1 LYSAFSQVVT
11 LYITPVIYTYLDA
24 LQQRFGRR
32 SHAQA
37 RQPVPELAAEPAAR
51 VRTV

>member
-1 LYSAFSQVVT
+1 VT

-32 SHAQA
+32 
-37 RQPVPELAAEPAAR
+37 RRVEQPVPELASEAAR
-51 VRTV
+51 LRATG